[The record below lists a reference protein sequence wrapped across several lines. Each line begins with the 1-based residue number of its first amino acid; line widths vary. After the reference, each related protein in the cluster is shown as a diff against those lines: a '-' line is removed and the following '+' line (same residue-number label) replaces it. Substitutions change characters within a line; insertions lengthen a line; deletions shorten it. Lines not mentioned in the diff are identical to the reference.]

1 MTPNNMRKF
10 RPSQLAARFTAIS
23 WRDLAVTLGPIVL
36 LSVLAIWAAFWFV
49 RPAPPDTITITSG
62 PEGSIFGTTAEKY
75 RKILARNGVKLQI
88 LPSQGSLENLKR
100 LSDPSFQVDVG
111 FVQGGVAEG
120 MTIDQ
125 LVSLGSI
132 FNQPLAVFYRS
143 AAPVVRLS
151 QLSGKRLAIGH
162 EGSGARFLALT
173 LLKANGIEA
182 GGRTA
187 LLDLS
192 GEDAA
197 QALIEGKVDAAF
209 LMGDSATPPVMRKLT
224 RTPGIRLLDFAQA
237 DAYAR
242 RFRYLNKLELP
253 MGSIDFGKNIP
264 AQNVALIGPMVEL
277 VAREDLHPALS
288 DLLIEAAHEVH
299 GGASLL
305 QRAREF
311 PAPLEHEYRIS
322 DDASRY
328 YKSGK
333 SFLYRYLPFWLASLV
348 DRMFVILVPIVVLLI
363 PGLRLVPALYRWRVR
378 SRIYRWYGVLLALE
392 RDILARPEPEK
403 REELLKRLDDIEQ
416 GVNKLKMPIFFADQ
430 FYVLRGHIGFVR
442 DRLVGSTARSEI
454 PPPPQEDQGQPS
466 PAGL

>member
-1 MTPNNMRKF
+1 MTPNNLRKF
-10 RPSQLAARFTAIS
+10 RRIRLPARFTAVS
-23 WRDLAVTLGPIVL
+23 WRDLAATLGPIL
-36 LSVLAIWAAFWFV
+36 LVSLLAIWIAFRFV
-49 RPAPPDTITITSG
+49 RPAPPDTITLTSG

-75 RKILARNGVKLQI
+75 RTILARNGVKLQI

-111 FVQGGVAEG
+111 FVQGGVSSG

-125 LVSLGSI
+125 LVSLGSV
-132 FNQPLAVFYRS
+132 FHQPLVVFYRS
-143 AAPVVRLS
+143 AAAVVRLS

-162 EGSGARFLALT
+162 EGSGARFLTLA

-182 GGRTA
+182 GGPTK
-187 LLDLS
+187 LLDLA

-209 LMGDSATPPVMRKLT
+209 LMGDSAAPPVMRKLT
-224 RTPGIRLLDFAQA
+224 RAPGIRILDFAQA
-237 DAYAR
+237 DAYTR

-264 AQNVALIGPMVEL
+264 AQNVALIGPTTEL

-288 DLLIEAAHEVH
+288 DLLIDAAREVH

-305 QRAREF
+305 QRAGEF
-311 PAPLEHEYRIS
+311 PAPLEHEFRIS

-333 SFLYRYLPFWLASLV
+333 SFLYRYLPFWLASLA
-348 DRMFVILVPIVVLLI
+348 DRMLVILVPIIVLLI
-363 PGLRLVPALYRWRVR
+363 PGLRFVPTLYRWRVR
-378 SRIYRWYGVLLALE
+378 SRIYRWYGALLALE
-392 RDILARPEPEK
+392 RDIFAHPEPEI
-403 REELLKRLDDIEQ
+403 REELLKRLDAIEQ
-416 GVNKLKMPIFFADQ
+416 GVNSLKMPLSFADQ
-430 FYVLRGHIGFVR
+430 FYVLRQHISFVR
-442 DRLVGSTARSEI
+442 DRLMDGTR
-454 PPPPQEDQGQPS
+454 PS
-466 PAGL
+466 PEISPSR